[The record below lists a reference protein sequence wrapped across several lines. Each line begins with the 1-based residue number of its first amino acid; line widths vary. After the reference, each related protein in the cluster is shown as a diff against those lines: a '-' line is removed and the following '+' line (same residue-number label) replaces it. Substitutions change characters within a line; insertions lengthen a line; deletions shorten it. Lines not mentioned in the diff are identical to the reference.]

1 MKSPTL
7 AGLSGLALILVFFPE
22 SGRTQTRV
30 PSFEKHRPLP
40 HTGQIVVTDAPRPNT
55 MRKIGE
61 VPASPSDVEETL
73 VSAGL
78 ARVDRALS
86 RASASPATP
95 IASSFAELASRV
107 EPGER
112 VDVTTCTGARIRAQ
126 IVAFSSSFLTLRVDG
141 GLRRLSEAEVC
152 VIERRRGDSIWNGVK
167 NGAAIGVLGGLLF
180 GVAVCD
186 RQCVAEGA
194 AVFLGGGMAV
204 GAGLGAAIDA
214 NIPER
219 VIIYRKSND

>member
-1 MKSPTL
+1 MKGPTL
-7 AGLSGLALILVFFPE
+7 AGLSGLALIAVFFPE

-40 HTGQIVVTDAPRPNT
+40 HTGQIVVTDAPRRNPTRN
-55 MRKIGE
+55 ISE
-61 VPASPSDVEETL
+61 VPASPGDVVDTL
-73 VSAGL
+73 VSEGF
-78 ARVDRALS
+78 ARADSALS
-86 RASASPATP
+86 RAPGSPP
-95 IASSFAELASRV
+95 IASSFAELALRV
-107 EPGER
+107 APGER
-112 VDVTTCTGARIRAQ
+112 VDVTTCTGARIQAR
-126 IVAFSSSFLTLRVDG
+126 IVALSPSFLTLRVDG
-141 GLRRLSEAEVC
+141 GLRRLSEDEVC
-152 VIERRRGDSIWNGVK
+152 LIERRRDDSIWNGIK

-214 NIPER
+214 NIPDR
-219 VIIYRKSND
+219 VIIYRKTN